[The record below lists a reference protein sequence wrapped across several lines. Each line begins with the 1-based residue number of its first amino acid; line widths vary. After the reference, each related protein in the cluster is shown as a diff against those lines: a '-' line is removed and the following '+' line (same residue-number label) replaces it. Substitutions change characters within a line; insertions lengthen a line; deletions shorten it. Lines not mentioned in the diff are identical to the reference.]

1 MLRTEG
7 TGIKGISGSSGT
19 ASGPACVI
27 TGPEEFGKLK
37 KGDILICHY
46 TDPEW
51 TPLFTLAA
59 AVVSDTGGSLLH
71 AAIVEREY
79 GIPAVLGTC
88 TATEDITD
96 GEMILV
102 DGGTGEVKKVG

>member
-1 MLRTEG
+1 M
-7 TGIKGISGSSGT
+7 
-19 ASGPACVI
+19 
-27 TGPEEFGKLK
+27 
-37 KGDILICHY
+37 
-46 TDPEW
+46 
-51 TPLFTLAA
+51 
-59 AVVSDTGGSLLH
+59 VSDTGGSLSH